1 MKPFYKFIPLLSI
14 SLFVIGTGLLI
25 DRVGNIGVRTD
36 NSGPTITLQAPGS
49 LVPGVPF
56 TARWSGNTNIGDRP
70 IALQLVTQGGRTTI
84 GQGTLFAAS
93 VVVTTPC
100 TVDSNASRIEL
111 VDTTN
116 NALLASH
123 AVELLPAGPDCVR

>member
-1 MKPFYKFIPLLSI
+1 MKFSYKLIPLLSV
-14 SLFVIGTGLLI
+14 SLFIIGTGLLI

-36 NSGPTITLQAPGS
+36 NSGPTIILQVPSS

-56 TARWSGNTNIGDRP
+56 TARWSGNTNIGNRP
-70 IALQLVTQGGRTTI
+70 IELQLVTTSGRTAI

-93 VVVTTPC
+93 AVVMTPC
-100 TVDSNASRIEL
+100 APESKASRIEL

-116 NALLASH
+116 NALLASSS
-123 AVELLPAGPDCVR
+123 VELLPAGPDCVR